1 VGKDAE
7 KIYESERA
15 CFMRSTA
22 EMRLKFYGSDGKSY
36 STINIQLDDMK
47 GTWMSAEGRIWES
60 LFVGIS
66 RYSPCPSIQA
76 LLSARLHRLLLSYA
90 GFAVSIAVRQLV
102 RAGDVSVLDTMRI
115 STKAGETDL
124 DAVDC

>member
-1 VGKDAE
+1 MAVA
-7 KIYESERA
+7 
-15 CFMRSTA
+15 F
-22 EMRLKFYGSDGKSY
+22 
-36 STINIQLDDMK
+36 NPDDMK

-76 LLSARLHRLLLSYA
+76 LLSARLHHLLLSYA
-90 GFAVSIAVRQLV
+90 GFAVRQLV

-115 STKAGETDL
+115 SIKAGETDL
-124 DAVDC
+124 DAVGC